1 MYPVKARAAA
11 WLVAA
16 LVLAVLTP
24 LYVSW
29 AAPSEA
35 VYHRNGMVLL
45 LQVIPY
51 VVCAALWLPTGNPSA
66 MKVFLRLSMVL
77 FLVACALNV
86 PWLVRPGPAGD
97 MVGLG
102 YILIC
107 IVMTTAIVA
116 ISGIAYA
123 MLWWSGR
130 R

>member
-1 MYPVKARAAA
+1 MHPVKVRAAA

-24 LYVSW
+24 LYVAW
-29 AAPSEA
+29 AAPMEA
-35 VYHRNGMVLL
+35 VYHRSGMVLL
-45 LQVIPY
+45 LQAIPY
-51 VVCAALWLPTGNPSA
+51 IVCAALWLPARSARA
-66 MKVFLRLSMVL
+66 MKVFLRLAMVL
-77 FLVACALNV
+77 FLVACVLNG

-123 MLWWSGR
+123 ALWWGR